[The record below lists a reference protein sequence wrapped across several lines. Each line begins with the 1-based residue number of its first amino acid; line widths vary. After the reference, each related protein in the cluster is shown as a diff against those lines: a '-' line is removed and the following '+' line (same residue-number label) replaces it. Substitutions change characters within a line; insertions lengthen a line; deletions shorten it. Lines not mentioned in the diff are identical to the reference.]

1 MSSAHDMLCGDVVSR
16 LLAVLEDVRAELTR
30 VTASNAVLTE
40 QVRRLTE
47 KVEPPK
53 AETAKEV
60 RTRLEMQAIL
70 AISDIGPC
78 VKHIA
83 EVIGVSEN
91 TLHGWKLFKAAIKR
105 EIGQREAARKQAQEE
120 HANPWLGQSW

>member
-1 MSSAHDMLCGDVVSR
+1 MSSSNITLGGDLVSMLAETLR
-16 LLAVLEDVRAELTR
+16 AVQAELAR
-30 VTASNAVLTE
+30 VSASNAVLAE

-47 KVEPPK
+47 KVEPAK
-53 AETAKEV
+53 VESAKER
-60 RTRLEMQAIL
+60 RTRIEMQAIR

-78 VKHIA
+78 VKDIA
-83 EVIGVSEN
+83 ELVGVSEN

-120 HANPWLGQSW
+120 QANPWLGQSW